1 MSENI
6 EPQSGNTE
14 PQYQAGDTVTLSR
27 GKFRGEQAQVIG
39 VDKGK
44 QEYALQTGHG
54 LVIASFAAV
63 KPKQEK
69 VLTES
74 QFKALREQY
83 GFSEEFFDAV
93 LKHFES

>member
-1 MSENI
+1 MSE
-6 EPQSGNTE
+6 NTE
-14 PQYQAGDTVTLSR
+14 PQYQPGDTVTLSR

-54 LVIASFAAV
+54 LVIANFAAV

-69 VLTES
+69 VLTETEFRRLDENGATTAEDLS
-74 QFKALREQY
+74 RWVRE
-83 GFSEEFFDAV
+83 
-93 LKHFES
+93 HFES